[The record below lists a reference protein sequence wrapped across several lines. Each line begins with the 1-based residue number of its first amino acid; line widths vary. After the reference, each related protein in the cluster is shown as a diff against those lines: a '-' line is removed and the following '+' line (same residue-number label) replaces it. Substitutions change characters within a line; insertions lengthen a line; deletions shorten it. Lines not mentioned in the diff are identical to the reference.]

1 MRRRLHDEA
10 DNIPQINILPM
21 IDVIFSILI
30 FFIIASTF
38 LTRSEGLSV
47 NLPTAKTSQVQ
58 KSEEVNITV
67 EPSGKIYL
75 NRKSIK
81 FVQLQ
86 SKISKL
92 VNPNSETL
100 VILNADKN
108 AKHGLIV
115 EVMDIVR
122 QIEGVTLAIASQKKN

>member
-1 MRRRLHDEA
+1 MRRRLYDEA

-58 KSEEVNITV
+58 KSEEINITV

-86 SKISKL
+86 TEISKL
-92 VNPNSETL
+92 VNPDSETL
-100 VILNADKN
+100 VILNADRD

-115 EVMDIVR
+115 EVMDIIR
-122 QIEGVTLAIASQKKN
+122 QIEGATLAIASQKKN